1 MKFSLNRFLSSCL
14 LIITSFFLL
23 TAFNPKD
30 IRQDPCLLQLYEHAD
45 CSEFMG
51 QGAGT
56 AENVILL
63 IGDGMGIGQVYAGR
77 VYVNGPESPF
87 RWETFEHRGQM
98 TTCAMYGITDSAASG
113 SAIATGHKTMTTIIS
128 MDHKKQKKYKTILEH
143 VQDYKGTGLVTD
155 TNLWDATPAA
165 FASHSKSRSKAFD
178 IARQMVS
185 HEVDVMLGGGADE
198 FGGNDEVENQME
210 RARGMGYKVV
220 RTRDELK
227 AVDPAATPKLLGLF
241 RGGSFHFEVDRK
253 ENSNEPHLSEMAG
266 KALEVLER
274 DERGFFLMIEG
285 ARIDH
290 AGHKVSMD
298 KLLGQMKEFDKT
310 VNKVLDWQ
318 EEHPD
323 TLVIITSDHETGGI
337 RVWPKGYRKGD
348 KIKVWWTTALVPG
361 YASHSS
367 QRVPVYA
374 RGPNASAVKQRMD
387 NTEIFCLMKNA
398 FEGPPAN

>member
-56 AENVILL
+56 AESVILL

-241 RGGSFHFEVDRK
+241 RGGSLHFEVDRK
-253 ENSNEPHLSEMAG
+253 ENSSEPHLSEMAG